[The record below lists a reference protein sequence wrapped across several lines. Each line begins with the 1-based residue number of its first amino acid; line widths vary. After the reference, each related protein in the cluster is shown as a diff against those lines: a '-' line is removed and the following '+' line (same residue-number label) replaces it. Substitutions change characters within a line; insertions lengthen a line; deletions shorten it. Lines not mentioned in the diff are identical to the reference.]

1 MPKPVVSCK
10 YKVMDKKTKIIS
22 LENEIAFW
30 QDKLNRARSVEIISI
45 SAVHLNYAQ
54 NELAKL
60 QAS

>member
-1 MPKPVVSCK
+1 
-10 YKVMDKKTKIIS
+10 MDKKTKIIS

-60 QAS
+60 KAS

>member
-1 MPKPVVSCK
+1 
-10 YKVMDKKTKIIS
+10 MDKQTKIIS

-54 NELAKL
+54 NQLAKL